1 MEPISKRS
9 LFVCLFFADLSFE
22 VPYDNDCH
30 CKEEKQVG
38 QDSSVVL
45 EEEEVGVVVDKE
57 QVKHK
62 HQKCLEEPVL
72 GEEDLQF
79 VSLEIYGTGEGEI
92 EGIVDGAEDQND

>member
-1 MEPISKRS
+1 MFQLSVVGHLLAIEWFQFEAVRHTYLGWNIYLKGHCW
-9 LFVCLFFADLSFE
+9 FVCFFADLSFE

-57 QVKHK
+57 QVQRK

-72 GEEDLQF
+72 GEED
-79 VSLEIYGTGEGEI
+79 S
-92 EGIVDGAEDQND
+92 